1 MHASNNVGYVYVL
14 AEGLGLNVCKIGQTR
29 QPDAEIRCAQINCG
43 STGDFIWHV
52 EHAVAIDDCVRFE
65 RLVHEDLR
73 VYRQDTHRE
82 MFGLTADEA
91 YARILALLVRQS
103 DIQEVQIPFPLPI
116 GKKKKSRGANAGGH
130 VIKAG
135 DEVYARVL
143 QSFLSCLQIKEYD
156 NHGQWRSEHFGIHEK
171 VCGVQWN
178 IDVTRENKEIRLG
191 VNLEGSGTTGGWL
204 IAPFILSELARPTLD
219 LVKAKIAAPD
229 RVRLLLAREAWQ
241 GAVRYKIVENR
252 IGGRPFQL
260 SEIDNELWHQLLT
273 EAKGCLDPK
282 KQYRGRVAQTVTLRK
297 TGERVLWWSDTRP
310 QRGISPHLHIGTV
323 VEANPAWDEDKIN
336 AAMNR
341 AITLL
346 KPVHDWVSGRIR

>member
-1 MHASNNVGYVYVL
+1 
-14 AEGLGLNVCKIGQTR
+14 
-29 QPDAEIRCAQINCG
+29 
-43 STGDFIWHV
+43 
-52 EHAVAIDDCVRFE
+52 
-65 RLVHEDLR
+65 
-73 VYRQDTHRE
+73 
-82 MFGLTADEA
+82 
-91 YARILALLVRQS
+91 
-103 DIQEVQIPFPLPI
+103 
-116 GKKKKSRGANAGGH
+116 
-130 VIKAG
+130 
-135 DEVYARVL
+135 
-143 QSFLSCLQIKEYD
+143 
-156 NHGQWRSEHFGIHEK
+156 
-171 VCGVQWN
+171 VQWN

-229 RVRLLLAREAWQ
+229 RVRLSLAREAWQ
-241 GAVRYKIVENR
+241 GAVRYEIVENR
-252 IGGRPFQL
+252 IGGRPFKL
-260 SEIDNELWHQLLT
+260 SEIDNELWRQLLT

-323 VEANPAWDEDKIN
+323 VEANPTWDEDKIN